1 MQKVAWGGAI
11 VAVVIGVVVAL
22 GYFKGPQQP
31 LDADPLASGTQLTDN
46 EREYRWIYEEVATS
60 DAARVDTRLS
70 IAIGQEVRPLGV
82 YPGSCREQ
90 DTDFLPNQESKV
102 VCWFGGG
109 GNEIGVFNENGVRVV
124 KVGDL
129 DEGGAGEPGFRG
141 NFKTVLDLSTIVPQ
155 RVTVTGFWECVPKKP
170 GYPKTEECLWGIAKD
185 QSDGHV
191 VVNTQLMARTFDG
204 YNPGT
209 KVRAEGVLTP
219 ANALSSDHWQQYDID
234 GILSA
239 TTIEKI

>member
-11 VAVVIGVVVAL
+11 VVVVIGVVVAL
-22 GYFKGPQQP
+22 GYFKGPQAPQNANP
-31 LDADPLASGTQLTDN
+31 LEGTQLQDN
-46 EREYRWIYEEVATS
+46 EREYRFVMEQATS
-60 DAARVDTRLS
+60 SNEVMPRTTVS
-70 IAIGQEVRPLGV
+70 IAFGKEVRAIGTFD
-82 YPGSCREQ
+82 GSCSEM
-90 DTDFLPNQESKV
+90 DTDLLPNEESKV
-102 VCWFGGG
+102 VCWFAGG
-109 GNEIGVFNENGVRVV
+109 GNEIGVFGESGVRVV

-129 DEGGAGEPGFRG
+129 DEGSAEVDGFRG

-155 RVTVTGFWECVPKKP
+155 RVTVTGTWECVPKKP

-191 VVNTQLMARTFDG
+191 VVNTQLMARMFDG
-204 YNPGT
+204 YDPGT

-219 ANALSSDHWQQYDID
+219 ANTLSSDHWQQYDID